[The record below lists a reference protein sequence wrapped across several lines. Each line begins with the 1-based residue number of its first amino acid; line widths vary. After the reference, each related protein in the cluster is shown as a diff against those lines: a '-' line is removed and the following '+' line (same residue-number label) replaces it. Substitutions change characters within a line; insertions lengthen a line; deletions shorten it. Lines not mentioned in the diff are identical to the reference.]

1 MRYYSRH
8 VIPLRMQQ
16 LGYHVWKIKD
26 LAMQCTPR
34 VVVCRSVAESHT
46 TLYKLSWPFICSS
59 NWMVVPPTILCMSC
73 LQRNIGAVKGSTMV
87 HLAVGLH
94 AKPFA
99 SRRIF
104 LLHLS
109 PFLTQHTCLVSLRM
123 LCSML
128 CYLVQNRCISP
139 TCVGTRHVL
148 NHRLSSCTR
157 CYSHFL
163 ENAFQLMWPP
173 LLLLCC
179 HMT

>member
-1 MRYYSRH
+1 MPGR
-8 VIPLRMQQ
+8 LRTLHTMHFKSCSLSICGRVAFNTLQA
-16 LGYHVWKIKD
+16 LMACYMLIK
-26 LAMQCTPR
+26 
-34 VVVCRSVAESHT
+34 
-46 TLYKLSWPFICSS
+46 
-59 NWMVVPPTILCMSC
+59 WMVVPPTILCMSC
-73 LQRNIGAVKGSTMV
+73 SQWNTSAVKGSTMV

-128 CYLVQNRCISP
+128 CYLVQNRCISQ

-148 NHRLSSCTR
+148 NHRLSSCNR

-163 ENAFQLMWPP
+163 ENAFQLMWQT